1 MALEPSESTV
11 ITMLIA
17 TLPIFITA
25 YILYLIRA
33 VKGPT
38 IADTVL
44 AIDAFFFDVTVFV
57 AVLGLIFKQPI
68 MMVVAIVFAL
78 WAYALDVYVA
88 KYLERGEM
96 GE

>member
-1 MALEPSESTV
+1 MPLEPSESTV

-25 YILYLIRA
+25 YILYLVRA

-96 GE
+96 GD

>member
-1 MALEPSESTV
+1 MTLELGESTV
-11 ITMLIA
+11 IMMLTAI
-17 TLPIFITA
+17 LPIFIAA
-25 YILYLIRA
+25 YILYLVRA

-57 AVLGLIFKQPI
+57 AILGLIFKQPI
-68 MMVVAIVFAL
+68 MMVVAILFAL

-96 GE
+96 GD

>member
-96 GE
+96 GD

>member
-1 MALEPSESTV
+1 MSLEPSESTV
-11 ITMLIA
+11 IMMLIA

-25 YILYLIRA
+25 YILYLVRA

-96 GE
+96 GD

>member
-1 MALEPSESTV
+1 MTLEPGESTV

-17 TLPIFITA
+17 ILPIFITA
-25 YILYLIRA
+25 YILYLVRAIR
-33 VKGPT
+33 GPT
-38 IADTVL
+38 ITDTVL

-68 MMVVAIVFAL
+68 MMVVAMLFAL

-96 GE
+96 GD

>member
-1 MALEPSESTV
+1 MSLEPSESTV
-11 ITMLIA
+11 IMMLIA
-17 TLPIFITA
+17 ILPIFITA
-25 YILYLIRA
+25 YVLYLIRA

-96 GE
+96 GD